1 MKAKKVI
8 KIQTKIEPALYPS
21 IPFKCPY
28 CSAVTVINRIMT
40 EPGCQH
46 FDDFILFKRDLDSF
60 CEIDEPNDKVELIE
74 ATFRLS
80 GSTHSRIEKEKVGE
94 LVDTD
99 EGMKIMVNGKF
110 EGYVSPDEFADMFLD
125 DDEDD
130 VEYRRGD

>member
-1 MKAKKVI
+1 MKEII
-8 KIQTKIEPALYPS
+8 KIQTEIEAATTPS
-21 IPFKCPY
+21 TPFTCPY

-46 FDDFILFKRDLDSF
+46 FDDSILFKRDKDSF
-60 CEIDEPNDKVELIE
+60 SEIDEPTDKVEFIE

-80 GSTHSRIEKEKVGE
+80 GSTHRRIEKEKIGE

-99 EGMKIMVNGKF
+99 EGMKLMENGKF
-110 EGYVSPDEFADMFLD
+110 EGYVSPDEFADMFLG